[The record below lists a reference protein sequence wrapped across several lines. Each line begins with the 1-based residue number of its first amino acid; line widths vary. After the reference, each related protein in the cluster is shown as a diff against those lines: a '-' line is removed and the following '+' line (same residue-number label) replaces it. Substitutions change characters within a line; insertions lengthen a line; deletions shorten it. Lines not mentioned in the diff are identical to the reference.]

1 MVPAATAVLEL
12 LSPFNRHEM
21 VRGLEQFSHLW
32 VHFLFHETFAEGW
45 KATIRPPWLGGK
57 KRVGIFASRSPH
69 RPNHMGLSAVKMEAV
84 RCEPGAVF
92 LDLSGV
98 DFLNRTPVVDI
109 KPYIPYSDC
118 LESASCGYADGT
130 TPEVSVTF
138 STEALTFCR
147 IYEETTR
154 RNLLQ
159 LIIEIL
165 RNDPRPAS
173 QKGHKRCF
181 AMLLWDVNIRWK
193 VEEGGDVQVEECAL
207 LKVR

>member
-1 MVPAATAVLEL
+1 
-12 LSPFNRHEM
+12 
-21 VRGLEQFSHLW
+21 
-32 VHFLFHETFAEGW
+32 
-45 KATIRPPWLGGK
+45 
-57 KRVGIFASRSPH
+57 
-69 RPNHMGLSAVKMEAV
+69 MGLSAVKMEAV

-154 RNLLQ
+154 RNLVQ